1 MKIDTSA
8 AADELTQAMANH
20 GLANARDVAENAV
33 WLEACG
39 YPGLKLLAEALDD
52 PVKDLKLVRDALG
65 LDLKNVSCVYL
76 SGKLSEYIQTHGR
89 TFLRN
94 VRHGLFLLPASVER
108 QYGIG
113 CPIDPSFA
121 LGGDRSKDPYA
132 EKLEAAARDG
142 IEIDDSVWHALTG
155 STGN

>member
-1 MKIDTSA
+1 MRIETSA
-8 AADELTQAMANH
+8 AADELTLAVANR
-20 GLANARDVAENAV
+20 GLLNDRDVAENTV

-76 SGKLSEYIQTHGR
+76 SGKVSDYILAHGR

-113 CPIDPSFA
+113 CPVDPSFA
-121 LGGDRSKDPYA
+121 LGGERSKDPYA
-132 EKLEAAARDG
+132 EKLELAAREG
-142 IEIDDSVWHALTG
+142 IEVDDTLWRALTA
-155 STGN
+155 